1 VPRTKLC
8 KSRARGKQRSAAENN
23 PALTPQF
30 ISTTRKS
37 NNSFWRA
44 SNRSSKTYEK
54 SQYKKASSLCNRDEA
69 ILRVTTLLVEMK
81 TIQPLEKYICKN
93 RMCNSISF
101 LPKFAPTTL
110 SLFNCLETIYFSF
123 SDKILNF
130 NDTTEY
136 TLFAVRLSIV
146 FFILNYL

>member
-1 VPRTKLC
+1 M
-8 KSRARGKQRSAAENN
+8 
-23 PALTPQF
+23 
-30 ISTTRKS
+30 
-37 NNSFWRA
+37 
-44 SNRSSKTYEK
+44 SNRGPSPKTFEK

-69 ILRVTTLLVEMK
+69 MLRVTTLLVEMK
-81 TIQPLEKYICKN
+81 TIQPLKKYICVN

-110 SLFNCLETIYFSF
+110 SLFNCLETIYLSF
-123 SDKILNF
+123 SDKILNFNDF